1 MSSFKIQDQ
10 NIGQDHPVYFIA
22 DIAANHDG
30 DLSRAKDLISMAKEK
45 GADAVKFQHFRAKKI
60 VSDYGFRNMKEKVSH
75 QSKWKKSVV
84 DVYDAASL
92 DWEWTDELY
101 NHCIKEN
108 VHFFSSPYDFEV
120 VDMLDKYVPA
130 YKVGSG
136 DVNWD
141 EILIHIAKK
150 NKPVIIATG
159 ATELNEVIAARDAI
173 LPYNKQLAILQCNT
187 NYTGSLENF
196 KYISLNVLNSYG
208 QLFPDAVIGLS
219 DHTPG
224 HSTVLGAVAL
234 GARII
239 EKHLTDDN
247 NRVGP
252 DHPFSM
258 NPESWKEM
266 VDRTRELELSLG
278 ETIKRVEENEKQT
291 VIVQRRCLRASRP
304 LKAGEVL
311 TREDIEVLRPAT
323 PGAFLPNDISK
334 VVGQK
339 VLKDMEFGEDFRPGV
354 VTC

>member
-1 MSSFKIQDQ
+1 MSKFQIKDQ
-10 NIGQDHPVYFIA
+10 SIGSDYPVYFIA

-30 DLSRAKDLISMAKEK
+30 DLNRAKDLISMAKEK

-60 VSDYGFRNMKEKVSH
+60 VSDYGFRNLKNKMSH
-75 QSKWKKSVV
+75 QKAWKKSVV
-84 DVYDAASL
+84 EVYDDASL

-101 NHCIKEN
+101 KHCLKEN

-136 DVNWD
+136 DVNWN
-141 EILIHIAKK
+141 EIIVKMAQKG
-150 NKPVIIATG
+150 KPMIIATG
-159 ATELNEVIAARDAI
+159 ASELSEVIEARNTV
-173 LPYNKQLAILQCNT
+173 LKYNRQLAILQCNT

-196 KYISLNVLNSYG
+196 KYISLNVLNSYK
-208 QLFPDAVIGLS
+208 QLFPEAVIGLS

-224 HSTVLGAVAL
+224 HATVLGAVAL

-247 NRVGP
+247 DRIGP

-258 NPESWKEM
+258 NPMSWKEM
-266 VDRTRELELSLG
+266 VDRTRELENALG
-278 ETIKRVEENEKQT
+278 NTIKQVEDNERQT
-291 VIVQRRCLRASRP
+291 IIVQRRCLRASRT
-304 LKAGEVL
+304 LQVGEVI

-323 PGAFLPNDISK
+323 PGAFAPNQIDEIIGKK
-334 VVGQK
+334 VVRA
-339 VLKDMEFGEDFRPGV
+339 MEFGQDFKAGDV
-354 VTC
+354 E